1 LQCTRPNLNRA
12 LKEGGQGA
20 ASGERSVRTRN
31 HLVVTAVALSVILLV
46 GASLAIRGFAAL
58 YRHDWGF
65 RPERLLVVRVPLPP
79 QRYTT
84 LGERSAFA
92 RDLLER
98 IKSLP
103 GVVSVAFGSLP
114 FNSGQYSGYRLTGQP
129 PSTGRTIAGSL
140 VSEDFRKTFGVT
152 LRQGRDLTE
161 QEVAHGDAVALI
173 SDATAKLWPA
183 GESPL
188 GQTIELDAL
197 AAPDRP
203 DNLGPAGAAKAV
215 TVVGIVGDTRNA
227 NFREEPPPA
236 IYVPFTLRGL
246 PMQQLLVRTQG
257 APMDLLPSVRAKL
270 RAMDKDLPLYRPIS
284 VEEIMGQ
291 QTAQPRFN
299 MTLFSGLAVVSLVL
313 AAVGIYCVLSFNVAQ
328 RTREIGVRMALGAE
342 RDNIQRLILGS
353 GGRLLARGL
362 ISGVVI
368 SLGLLKLTQ
377 HWVPNNPMPDA
388 LDIVGVIA
396 LLTGAALLACWV
408 PARRAAKV
416 DPMVALRAE

>member
-1 LQCTRPNLNRA
+1 
-12 LKEGGQGA
+12 
-20 ASGERSVRTRN
+20 
-31 HLVVTAVALSVILLV
+31 
-46 GASLAIRGFAAL
+46 
-58 YRHDWGF
+58 
-65 RPERLLVVRVPLPP
+65 LVVRVPLPP

-84 LGERSAFA
+84 LGQRSAFA

-114 FNSGQYSGYRLTGQP
+114 FNSGQYSGYHLTGQP

-161 QEVAHGDAVALI
+161 QEVTHGDAVALI
-173 SDATAKLWPA
+173 SEATAKLWPA

-203 DNLGPAGAAKAV
+203 DNLGPAGSAKAL

-246 PMQQLLVRTQG
+246 GMQQLLVRTQG
-257 APMDLLPSVRAKL
+257 APMDVLPSVRAEL
-270 RAMDKDLPLYRPIS
+270 RAMDKDLPLYRPVS

-313 AAVGIYCVLSFNVAQ
+313 AAVGIYCVLSFSVAQ

-342 RDNIQRLILGS
+342 RGSIQRLILGS

-362 ISGVVI
+362 ISGVAI
-368 SLGLLKLTQ
+368 SLALLKLTQ

-388 LDIVGVIA
+388 LDIVGVIT
-396 LLTGAALLACWV
+396 LLTGAALFACWL
-408 PARRAAKV
+408 PARRATKV
-416 DPMVALRAE
+416 NPVVALRAE